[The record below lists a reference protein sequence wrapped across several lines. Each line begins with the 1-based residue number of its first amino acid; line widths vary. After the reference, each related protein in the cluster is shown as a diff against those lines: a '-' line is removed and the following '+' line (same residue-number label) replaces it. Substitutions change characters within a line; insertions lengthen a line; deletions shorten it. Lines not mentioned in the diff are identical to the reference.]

1 MSREGRL
8 VLDKETLAFLPNR
21 WCKDLYQPELCWK
34 IFKRLCKTERSFSF
48 KETLYKGVG
57 VTEKTNHWEKSSIWK
72 CFLVSV
78 RKKRL
83 LWEFQ
88 CLRGHLQWSYD
99 HCWFFWRKLPIF
111 LVIIHPGYIRSH
123 KISLI
128 LFRCTTEE
136 EILSMK
142 GYACIWPNHHNVK
155 FDSIPVLVENWKR
168 SCSLLKYEVYGW
180 ITSWLK

>member
-1 MSREGRL
+1 MVGDIFQKGWFQLKQPSTEIMSREGRL

-99 HCWFFWRKLPIF
+99 HCLFFWRKLPIF
-111 LVIIHPGYIRSH
+111 SGNYPPRLH
-123 KISLI
+123 
-128 LFRCTTEE
+128 
-136 EILSMK
+136 
-142 GYACIWPNHHNVK
+142 
-155 FDSIPVLVENWKR
+155 
-168 SCSLLKYEVYGW
+168 
-180 ITSWLK
+180 